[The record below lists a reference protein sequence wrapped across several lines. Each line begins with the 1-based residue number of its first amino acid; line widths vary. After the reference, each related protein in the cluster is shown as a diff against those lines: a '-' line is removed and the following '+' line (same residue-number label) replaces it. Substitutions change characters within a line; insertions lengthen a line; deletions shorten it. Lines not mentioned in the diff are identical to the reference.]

1 MTDLCTTN
9 SLSTKTTATSQTTLE
24 GITNDLV
31 VSNDA
36 SNTVTCGFAGG
47 CHRVVEAPGLTAS
60 IIAGR
65 ARIDVCGREC
75 VLDESAST
83 ATEAACEI
91 PYIQSLS
98 SIESFYII

>member
-1 MTDLCTTN
+1 MTDLCTAN
-9 SLSTKTTATSQTTLE
+9 SLYSKTMATSETTLV
-24 GITNDLV
+24 GISNDLV

-36 SNTVTCGFAGG
+36 SKTVTCGFAGG
-47 CHRVVEAPGLTAS
+47 CHRIIEAPGLTAS

-75 VLDESAST
+75 VLDEAASSS
-83 ATEAACEI
+83 TEAACEI

-98 SIESFYII
+98 SIEDFYII